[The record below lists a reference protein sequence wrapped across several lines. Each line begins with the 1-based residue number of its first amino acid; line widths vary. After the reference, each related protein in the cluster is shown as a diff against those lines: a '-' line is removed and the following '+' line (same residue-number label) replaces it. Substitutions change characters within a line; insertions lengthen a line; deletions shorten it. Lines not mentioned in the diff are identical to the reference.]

1 MGTGSGAMAWFTVLF
16 LVLHSL
22 PHLLAQCCNTKIVT
36 GALAEEKGLAGT
48 YSLLTDVADARD
60 AACADGC
67 VYSREGREGEEYC
80 FQAVA
85 AGADIED
92 QECDA
97 VTGATAPPGSQ
108 TSVSSDEL
116 RQQALDAAA
125 EVEANNALIV
135 EGNQNIANGEA
146 TTDFINTIQQQLS
159 SGATTPAGRLRDK
172 RQATDSPT
180 PMPVEEPT
188 NCAEFRDS
196 YVALLD
202 LAQSV
207 TDDNIDQIKVYVDAL
222 KNVDV
227 QTLCDA
233 TERASLAS
241 DTNTDADNAIQKT
254 KEYTDAE
261 EVEINELKKK
271 VNEKIAEVEEI
282 NAELEDRN
290 ETPVTIE
297 SLTYAIEAATP
308 SMQESSPQP
317 GAETAV
323 PMTEGTPDPGAET
336 PVVMTEGTQPAG
348 GETPEG
354 TQPVGGETPEGTQP
368 AGGETPE
375 GTQPAGG
382 ETPEGTQPAGGETPE
397 GTQPAGGETPEGTQP
412 AGGETPEGTQP
423 AGGETSEGPSAQVS
437 TAKPG
442 RLLFE
447 KRRRSRG
454 SIF

>member
-1 MGTGSGAMAWFTVLF
+1 MAQLTVLF

-48 YSLLTDVADARD
+48 YSLLTDVADAKD

-67 VYSREGREGEEYC
+67 VYSREGRDGEEYC

-92 QECDA
+92 QCDA

-116 RQQALDAAA
+116 RKQAEEAAA
-125 EVEANNALIV
+125 EVRANNALIE

-146 TTDFINTIQQQLS
+146 TTDFINSIQQQLS

-172 RQATDSPT
+172 RQAT
-180 PMPVEEPT
+180 PMPVAEPT
-188 NCAEFRDS
+188 NCAEFRDR
-196 YVALLD
+196 YVALLAE
-202 LAQSV
+202 AQSV
-207 TDDNIDQIKVYVDAL
+207 DDDNIDQIKVYVDAL
-222 KNVDV
+222 KNVNV
-227 QTLCDA
+227 QDLCNDA
-233 TERASLAS
+233 ERDSLAD
-241 DTNTDADNAIQKT
+241 DTKADADNAILKT
-254 KEYTDAE
+254 NEYTNKEQD
-261 EVEINELKKK
+261 EVNELKKT
-271 VNEKIAEVEEI
+271 VNDLIALQEKI
-282 NAELEDRN
+282 NGMLEDMN
-290 ETPVTIE
+290 EETVPTE
-297 SLTYAIEAATP
+297 SQTHAIEAATP

-336 PVVMTEGTQPAG
+336 PVVMT
-348 GETPEG
+348 
-354 TQPVGGETPEGTQP
+354 EGTQP

-447 KRRRSRG
+447 RRRRSRG
-454 SIF
+454 SMF

>member
-135 EGNQNIANGEA
+135 EGNQNIAHGEA

-271 VNEKIAEVEEI
+271 VNEKIAEVE
-282 NAELEDRN
+282 DRN

-368 AGGETPE
+368 AGGET
-375 GTQPAGG
+375 
-382 ETPEGTQPAGGETPE
+382 
-397 GTQPAGGETPEGTQP
+397 
-412 AGGETPEGTQP
+412 
-423 AGGETSEGPSAQVS
+423 SEGPPAQVS

-447 KRRRSRG
+447 KRRRSRDP
-454 SIF
+454 

>member
-1 MGTGSGAMAWFTVLF
+1 MAHLTVLF

-36 GALAEEKGLAGT
+36 GALAGT
-48 YSLLTDVADARD
+48 YSLLTDVADAKD

-67 VYSREGREGEEYC
+67 VYSREGRDGEEYC

-92 QECDA
+92 QCDA

-116 RQQALDAAA
+116 RKQAEEAAA
-125 EVEANNALIV
+125 KVRANNDLID

-146 TTDFINTIQQQLS
+146 TTDFINSIQQQLS

-180 PMPVEEPT
+180 PMPVAEPK
-188 NCAEFRDS
+188 NCAEFRDR
-196 YVALLD
+196 YVALLG
-202 LAQSV
+202 LANDV
-207 TDDNIDQIKVYVDAL
+207 KDDNIDQIKVYVDAL
-222 KNVDV
+222 TNVNV
-227 QTLCDA
+227 QDLCNDA
-233 TERASLAS
+233 ERDSLAA

-254 KEYTDAE
+254 KEYTNKEQD
-261 EVEINELKKK
+261 EVNELKKK
-271 VNEKIAEVEEI
+271 VNENIAKIEEI

-297 SLTYAIEAATP
+297 SSTYAIEAATP
-308 SMQESSPQP
+308 AMQESSPQP
-317 GAETAV
+317 GAKTAV

-354 TQPVGGETPEGTQP
+354 TQP

-375 GTQPAGG
+375 GTH
-382 ETPEGTQPAGGETPE
+382 
-397 GTQPAGGETPEGTQP
+397 
-412 AGGETPEGTQP
+412 P
-423 AGGETSEGPSAQVS
+423 AGGETSEGPSAQIS

-447 KRRRSRG
+447 RRRRSRG
-454 SIF
+454 SMF